1 MDLFLTVQK
10 LDQDGEWL
18 PTSVFGLAHP
28 GAWARVRVSHRALD
42 QKLSTDFQP
51 VQSHLVEQ
59 RLSPGEIVAVDV
71 AFYPHAR
78 IWHAGETLRLRV
90 AGRYIRKDWFEPFS
104 YDTDNKGRHIIHAGG
119 KFGSYLQ
126 IPIIPPKHRSGSLY
140 LSMMPESR
148 AAVDEL
154 WRCEVCRA
162 CYFYLYRIVPS
173 RN

>member
-1 MDLFLTVQK
+1 
-10 LDQDGEWL
+10 
-18 PTSVFGLAHP
+18 
-28 GAWARVRVSHRALD
+28 VRVSHRALD
-42 QKLSTDFQP
+42 QNLSTDFQP

-104 YDTDNKGRHIIHAGG
+104 YDTDNSGRHVIHAGG

-126 IPIIPPKHRSGSLY
+126 IPVIPPKHRSGAY
-140 LSMMPESR
+140 I
-148 AAVDEL
+148 
-154 WRCEVCRA
+154 
-162 CYFYLYRIVPS
+162 YR
-173 RN
+173 